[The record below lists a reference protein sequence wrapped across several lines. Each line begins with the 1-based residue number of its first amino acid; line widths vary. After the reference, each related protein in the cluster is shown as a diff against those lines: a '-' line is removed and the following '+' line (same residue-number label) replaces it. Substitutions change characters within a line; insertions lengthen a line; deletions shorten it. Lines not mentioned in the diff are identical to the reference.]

1 MITTTGMSTM
11 NAVKL
16 VDRTQDRQL
25 EQVRNAPQHARAI
38 ETFRERMGDVETVD
52 DLMNDQELYVFMMRA
67 FDLED
72 QIFGKG
78 LMRKVLESDADDKA
92 SLVNRLTD
100 PRIKALHEALDFR
113 EGGKLNFNTLSSRW
127 REEMV
132 DLYVERQVIN
142 GHKETNGP
150 VGEILE
156 FRKKA
161 PEISSWFDVFK
172 DKPLYAFMRTA
183 LGMPESVVKM
193 DIDKAAELFERK
205 FALEGFKDPKELA
218 KLERQ
223 YSALSDAQNGVSS
236 APGSGALQLLSM
248 MRPAGAD
255 ARIITIDVAM
265 ITSAPRFPYR

>member
-1 MITTTGMSTM
+1 MITTSGMSTM

-25 EQVRNAPQHARAI
+25 EQVRSAPQHARAI

-78 LMRKVLESDADDKA
+78 LMRKVLESDADDKT
-92 SLVNRLTD
+92 SLVNKLTD

-172 DKPLYAFMRTA
+172 DKSLYAFMRTA

-193 DIDKAAELFERK
+193 DIDKAADLFERK

-248 MRPAGAD
+248 MRPAGSGV
-255 ARIITIDVAM
+255 RIVTIDVAM
-265 ITSAPRFPYR
+265 ITSSPRFPYR